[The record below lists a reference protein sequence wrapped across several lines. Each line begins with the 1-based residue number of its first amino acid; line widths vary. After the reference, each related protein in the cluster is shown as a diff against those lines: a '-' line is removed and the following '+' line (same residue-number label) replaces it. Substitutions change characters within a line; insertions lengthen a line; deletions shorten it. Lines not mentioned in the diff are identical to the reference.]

1 MAWERGRYYVRKIK
15 RNGRV
20 ISDYLGGGKRG
31 RTAAARDAKQR
42 ARRQAEAARWR
53 ATRQE
58 LDDLNAQVAH
68 CYELIELLARAA
80 LVAAGYHQH
89 DRGEWRRRREEPTRT
104 CW

>member
-1 MAWERGRYYVRKIK
+1 MSWLRGSYYVRSVK
-15 RNGRV
+15 RHGRV
-20 ISDYLGGGKRG
+20 IHEYVGGGKRG

-58 LDDLNAQVAH
+58 LDDLDGQVAH
-68 CYELIELLARAA
+68 CCELIELLARAA

-89 DRGEWRRRREEPTRT
+89 DRGEWRRRRA
-104 CW
+104 